1 MLNWIYNSKTEKYE
15 VPNDH
20 FIKIAADRIEDT
32 SKPLTEEE
40 KTIISY
46 LVLNL
51 ILKPKYEFY
60 DLDGNPGIS
69 TNCKI
74 VEEGL
79 VCEVKNQFVPVGQ
92 YSKIE

>member
-1 MLNWIYNSKTEKYE
+1 MVKGNMLKNGKEK
-15 VPNDH
+15 
-20 FIKIAADRIEDT
+20 IIIIC
-32 SKPLTEEE
+32 L
-40 KTIISY
+40 ILILICISY

>member
-1 MLNWIYNSKTEKYE
+1 MLKNGKEK
-15 VPNDH
+15 
-20 FIKIAADRIEDT
+20 IIIIC
-32 SKPLTEEE
+32 L
-40 KTIISY
+40 ILILICISY

-92 YSKIE
+92 YSKIK

>member
-1 MLNWIYNSKTEKYE
+1 MEKKE
-15 VPNDH
+15 
-20 FIKIAADRIEDT
+20 KILIIC
-32 SKPLTEEE
+32 L
-40 KTIISY
+40 ILILICISY
-46 LVLNL
+46 FVLNL

-79 VCEVKNQFVPVGQ
+79 ICEVKNQFVPVGQ

>member
-1 MLNWIYNSKTEKYE
+1 MGKKEK
-15 VPNDH
+15 
-20 FIKIAADRIEDT
+20 IIIIC
-32 SKPLTEEE
+32 L
-40 KTIISY
+40 ILILICISY

-60 DLDGNPGIS
+60 DLDGNSGIS

-74 VEEGL
+74 IEEGL
-79 VCEVKNQFVPVGQ
+79 VCEVKNQFIPVGQ

>member
-1 MLNWIYNSKTEKYE
+1 MKGNMLKNGKEK
-15 VPNDH
+15 
-20 FIKIAADRIEDT
+20 IIIIC
-32 SKPLTEEE
+32 L
-40 KTIISY
+40 ILILICISY